1 MTEEEFTD
9 IIERLLT
16 VGVPPTAVAKA
27 FDIDPFVVKQKMADL
42 RVARYGMAELSE
54 AMAELQW
61 EAFEQA
67 KQMIYDAPHGPRSR
81 FIMGILGK
89 TLSLTA
95 RQNPETLGNMR
106 EDFMELLTGMADTD
120 DDLAGT
126 DTAAFVAVDEADEDQ
141 DEGSLSRA
149 AGPQQ

>member
-1 MTEEEFTD
+1 MNESEFTD

-27 FDIDPFVVKQKMADL
+27 FDIDPFVVKEKLNDL
-42 RVARYGMAELSE
+42 RVAKYGAAELSE
-54 AMAELQW
+54 AMQGLQW

-67 KQMIYDAPHGPRSR
+67 KAMIYEAPHGARTR

-89 TLSLTA
+89 TMSLTA
-95 RQNPETLGNMR
+95 RQNPETMGNMR
-106 EDFMELLTGMADTD
+106 ADFMELLTRMEAPD

-126 DTAAFVAVDEADEDQ
+126 DTTAFVATSEADENQ
-141 DEGSLSRA
+141 DEGSRSYPP
-149 AGPQQ
+149 GPR